1 MKNLKISTLVMVI
14 ICTLFVNNLFA
25 QKGAYINIYTGYGM
39 SMSSQNLNYYE
50 FYNHTGSYDSDL
62 IEQINISLGKGLNF
76 GGSFGYMFNKNIG
89 TELGISYLLGG
100 KSKAKQQQDYLLS
113 TTDHSISSNMLR
125 FMPTMI
131 ISSGLENVNPYMRFG
146 LVIGIGSV
154 NYQYE
159 ENYDS
164 DITKMKMKMYGG
176 LALGLNA
183 AVGANFN
190 LNDKVSLFCE
200 IIMVNMSYAPTK
212 GEVTEALYN
221 EIDQLINASTSEK
234 EIEYV
239 KSYDYDDFES
249 SLEPRKEL
257 KQKLPFGSVGIN
269 FGIAISL

>member
-1 MKNLKISTLVMVI
+1 
-14 ICTLFVNNLFA
+14 
-25 QKGAYINIYTGYGM
+25 
-39 SMSSQNLNYYE
+39 MSSQNLNYYE

-100 KSKAKQQQDYLLS
+100 KSKAKQQQDYFLS